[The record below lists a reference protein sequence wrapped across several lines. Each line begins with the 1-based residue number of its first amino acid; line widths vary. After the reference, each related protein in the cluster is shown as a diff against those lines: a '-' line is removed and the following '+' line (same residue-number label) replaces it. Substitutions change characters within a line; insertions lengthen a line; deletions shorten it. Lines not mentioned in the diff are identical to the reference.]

1 MPVTIRTS
9 APGSRA
15 KTSGPPGPAVLTTHR
30 AARELALGRSAFEAG
45 VSLGHI
51 RTLPAPDGSGARVAR
66 TEIERLRA
74 EPDFP
79 RGLRL
84 RTETAGTRDGAALL
98 GIAPGRFGRLAR
110 LGLLSPAT
118 FRVNRY
124 RTVVWL
130 YPTEELRV
138 FGARSEHA
146 ALLAGRMPTA
156 LRDQLITGL
165 DLRPRNWR
173 TRHLCSLTDA
183 AHGPWE
189 RAAAVAS
196 LLDPVEVARAV
207 PDRRDRTHLERCRP
221 PRPDHGAPGSP
232 AAQLAEILMTAR
244 ESDEVAL
251 LVAELRHAV
260 AAARIHDPVP
270 DPDPATVAAA
280 GPEAEPIP
288 GPPLP
293 GPPRPQPGRTR
304 PRRLIARLRLPH
316 RQRPDATPVLA
327 SGPGAPPGRR
337 HPGAEPYS
345 ARNSPSCTTDTS
357 SRPSTS

>member
-15 KTSGPPGPAVLTTHR
+15 TTSAPPGPALLTTTR

-51 RTLPAPDGSGARVAR
+51 RTVPAGDRSGARVAR
-66 TEIERLRA
+66 AEIERLRA

-79 RGLRL
+79 GGLRR

-124 RTVVWL
+124 RTVVWF
-130 YPTEELRV
+130 YPTEELRR
-138 FGARSEHA
+138 FGAHSEHA
-146 ALLAGRMPTA
+146 VLLTGRMPTG
-156 LRDQLITGL
+156 LRDQLNAGL

-173 TRHLCSLTDA
+173 TRHLCSLTDT

-207 PDRRDRTHLERCRP
+207 PDRRDRTTLDRCRP

-232 AAQLAEILMTAR
+232 AAQLAAILMTAR
-244 ESDEVAL
+244 ESDEVTL

-260 AAARIHDPVP
+260 AAARVHDPVP
-270 DPDPATVAAA
+270 RPEHAAVPASR
-280 GPEAEPIP
+280 PEPEPIP

-304 PRRLIARLRLPH
+304 PRRLIARLRRPH
-316 RQRPDATPVLA
+316 RDRPDTAPAPALA
-327 SGPGAPPGRR
+327 RRPGAPPGGRT
-337 HPGAEPYS
+337 PEP
-345 ARNSPSCTTDTS
+345 SPTA
-357 SRPSTS
+357 P